1 MDACGAHNDM
11 KYPGIP
17 RKREV
22 RMMEKK
28 RIAVLFGG
36 QSTEHEVS
44 CMSVMTIIDHIDR
57 EQYDILLI
65 GITKE
70 GKWLATESAEAIRT
84 GRWREGTVRA
94 VLSPDATQK
103 GVLLLTDDRTEL
115 VPVDVVFPVLHGA
128 RGEDGTIQGLLE
140 MAKIPYVGCGVLSSA
155 VSMDKWYT
163 KLIVDTLGIRQARYV
178 AVEKE
183 ELADEEGIANVIAR
197 VEQTFPYPV
206 FVKPSRSGS
215 SRGVSKASDTKQL
228 RAALLLAAEHD
239 RKMLVEEM
247 IVGHEIECAV
257 LGGDE
262 VKASGVGEIFS
273 GAEFY
278 DYEAKYSN
286 PDSQTVT
293 DPELPA
299 GAAEKVRDAA
309 VRIFKAVDGY
319 GLARVD
325 FFVTKDGQVIFNEIN
340 TMPGFTSISMYPMLW
355 EKRGLSKFQLVDR
368 LIQLAYKR
376 Q

>member
-1 MDACGAHNDM
+1 
-11 KYPGIP
+11 
-17 RKREV
+17 
-22 RMMEKK
+22 MEKK
-28 RIAVLFGG
+28 TIAVLFGG

-44 CMSVMTIIDHIDR
+44 CMSVMTVIDNIDR
-57 EQYDILLI
+57 ERYDILLI

-70 GKWLATESAEAIRT
+70 GKWLKTETADDIRT
-84 GRWREGTVRA
+84 GRWKEGAVRA
-94 VLSPDATQK
+94 ILSPDATQK
-103 GVLLLTDDRTEL
+103 GVLLVSESRTEL

-128 RGEDGTIQGLLE
+128 RGEDGTVQGLLE
-140 MAKIPYVGCGVLSSA
+140 LARIPYVGCGVLSSA

-178 AVEKE
+178 AVEKK
-183 ELADEEGIANVIAR
+183 ELRDEAGIERVIGT
-197 VEQTFPYPV
+197 VEKAFPYPV

-215 SRGVSKASDTKQL
+215 SRGVSKASDAVQL
-228 RAALLLAAEHD
+228 RRALLLAAEHD
-239 RKMLVEEM
+239 RKLLVEEM

-257 LGGDE
+257 LGCGDE
-262 VKASGVGEIFS
+262 AKASGVGEILA
-273 GAEFY
+273 GADFY

-293 DPELPA
+293 DPKLPD
-299 GAAEKVRDAA
+299 GAAEAVRDAA
-309 VRIFKAVDGY
+309 VRIFQAVDGF

-325 FFVTKDGQVIFNEIN
+325 FFVTEDGQVIFNEIN

-355 EKRGLSKFQLVDR
+355 EKRGLPKAQLIDR
-368 LIQLAYKR
+368 LIQLACVR